1 MLITGRRVPGVLCL
15 VVMVVALGSLAMGG
29 TLETRMANLQLVPLT
44 GPAKPFTLAKLD
56 GTRLTLADLA
66 GQPALL
72 YFWASW

>member
-1 MLITGRRVPGVLCL
+1 
-15 VVMVVALGSLAMGG
+15 MGG